1 VAVRASAEHENEQA
15 AAPAERSVSPHA
27 QSPLGSPALVASLQ
41 RAAGNRAV
49 AHLLSGPRVAG
60 PTLARVFLPWTPPI
74 LLDPLAL
81 LSLGLSERNAPTE
94 LTLPAELET
103 GLKKAWDK
111 SLPGKK
117 SLEQGGILVLT
128 SGGYKWKPGK
138 PGTSGTFRPNYGDVK
153 KGESLTVVA
162 HTHPYSK
169 KEGGHTN
176 VSFSGGDLASFVT
189 DPDPIQVVRSGEG
202 IFVAARTQ
210 EFNALL
216 TGLSSAKKR
225 KLRDEIEKFYDG
237 VLASASGKLPERSD
251 TAAQATCLRYHLVYY
266 KGTAGGTL
274 KQPEAMISAR
284 KLISFFGEDVWP
296 AVQSLL
302 K

>member
-1 VAVRASAEHENEQA
+1 MRGSAERENEQA
-15 AAPAERSVSPHA
+15 AVPAERSAPELQTA
-27 QSPLGSPALVASLQ
+27 LGSPAVVASLQ

-49 AHLLSGPRVAG
+49 AQLMSGGRVAE

-74 LLDPLAL
+74 LFDPFAL
-81 LSLGLSERNAPTE
+81 LSLGLSEHKAPIE
-94 LTLPAELET
+94 ITLPGELET

-117 SLEQGGILVLT
+117 SLEHGGLLVLT
-128 SGGYKWKPGK
+128 PGGYKWKPGK
-138 PGTSGTFRPNYGDVK
+138 PGTSGAFTPNYGDVK
-153 KGESLTVVA
+153 KGESLSVVA

-216 TGLSSAKKR
+216 TGLSATKKR

-237 VLASASGKLPERSD
+237 VLKSASGKLPARSD
-251 TAAQATCLRYHLVYY
+251 AAAQATCLRYHLVYY
-266 KGTAGGTL
+266 KGTAGGKL

-284 KLISFFGEDVWP
+284 KLISFFSEDVLP
-296 AVQSLL
+296 ALGSLF